1 MKLLGITKN
10 KVTKNE
16 NGENKFYLEVTV
28 VALFYCIIVNNDY
41 QHDSRTF

>member
-28 VALFYCIIVNNDY
+28 VALVYCIIVNNDY